1 MTKGRGQDDMTTMPP
16 PRKPAIPTMVSGE
29 VVFSAKAFH
38 PNNVARC
45 YYGCGNPIAHLWIHR
60 FDAAG
65 PCATVVGVCEDDRAR
80 NEATFPEGV
89 LVPLEA
95 PEEGSG

>member
-1 MTKGRGQDDMTTMPP
+1 MTRS
-16 PRKPAIPTMVSGE
+16 AIPTMVTGE
-29 VVFSAKAFH
+29 VVFASKALH
-38 PNNVARC
+38 PDNVAIC
-45 YYGCGNPIAHLWIHR
+45 YYRCGNPISHLWIHR
-60 FDAAG
+60 FHALG

-89 LVPLEA
+89 LVPIET

>member
-1 MTKGRGQDDMTTMPP
+1 MTKGRGQDDMT
-16 PRKPAIPTMVSGE
+16 RSGIPTLVTGE
-29 VVFSAKAFH
+29 VVFASAAFH
-38 PNNVARC
+38 TDNVARC
-45 YYGCGNPIAHLWIHR
+45 YYGCGRRISHLWVHR
-60 FDAAG
+60 FHALG
-65 PCATVVGVCEDDRAR
+65 PCASVVGVCEDDKAR